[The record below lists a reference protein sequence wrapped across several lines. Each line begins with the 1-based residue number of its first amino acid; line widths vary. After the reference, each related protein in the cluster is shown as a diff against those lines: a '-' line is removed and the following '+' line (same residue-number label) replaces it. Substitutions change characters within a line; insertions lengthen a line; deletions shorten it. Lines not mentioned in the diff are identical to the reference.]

1 VDPKTGVITAREFY
15 DTGTQKQTGTYQP
28 CRNDRCL
35 DYPRPD
41 GTVREYA
48 EDGRLERESQYV
60 AGELDGVRRVFHRN
74 GKPASEETFAQGKP
88 RKLRCWAS
96 DGKVQLEE
104 EYFEDG
110 SRKGSGP
117 APSSEERARLCRPES

>member
-1 VDPKTGVITAREFY
+1 K
-15 DTGTQKQTGTYQP
+15 
-28 CRNDRCL
+28 
-35 DYPRPD
+35 
-41 GTVREYA
+41 
-48 EDGRLERESQYV
+48 
-60 AGELDGVRRVFHRN
+60 VFHRN